1 MQLTQQA
8 LSALAQGPRHIDC
21 CFSLETKNI
30 MHHRKQLPCSDLA
43 ARNLVARRFRSL
55 QTPWFSICAEDHY
68 LCSALLEDYML
79 PVESDFWQRSRVQEL
94 TRRIAAPLI
103 CLPAMTYVQ
112 NIWGRQNQHRK
123 QKQRLNRKSKLT
135 PQSALNTEAIP
146 SPWNLSATHLW
157 ELQDAFRN
165 WTVQTANPMMA
176 HHTSQIISIFQS
188 RGFLWLPLTEDAPHY
203 STSSLLINQ
212 QYKKHTLVQECPG
225 NKTPLPQKS
234 TNRGRKLN
242 KKPLHQALL
251 PRYPIDLSPV
261 VAWQVH

>member
-1 MQLTQQA
+1 MLRPSCKKSGSSKVQIPSNTLIFH
-8 LSALAQGPRHIDC
+8 LCR
-21 CFSLETKNI
+21 
-30 MHHRKQLPCSDLA
+30 
-43 ARNLVARRFRSL
+43 RSL
-55 QTPWFSICAEDHY
+55 PVR
-68 LCSALLEDYML
+68 LCSVLLEDYML

-103 CLPAMTYVQ
+103 CLPAMAYVQ

-123 QKQRLNRKSKLT
+123 QKQRWNRKSKLT
-135 PQSALNTEAIP
+135 PQSVLNTEAIP

-203 STSSLLINQ
+203 STSSLLIN
-212 QYKKHTLVQECPG
+212 E
-225 NKTPLPQKS
+225 QKS

-242 KKPLHQALL
+242 QKPLHQALL

-261 VAWQVH
+261 VAWQVHYQVTCQTKDTQHSFHFLFGVAPFFHFAIKTAWHL